1 MNKIDISEIYKST
14 KKHYDTAKS
23 TLENLKH
30 SLLYEHADAISDT
43 IPGYQAEYLEF
54 GSFDK
59 DNFAV
64 LFVDMRNSTKRAKQI
79 GPEKTFL
86 TMHAFIPALLEV
98 IKCYNGKVV
107 DIMGDG
113 IMAFFGGR
121 NSNIAKVMA
130 VKNAGLCGKDML
142 RVREEVINPIILNDN
157 IPWSINIGVGVTY
170 GDVIVTKIGIKE
182 FFDVKAYGDCVNK
195 ASKYSNGYNQ
205 VKVSKQVK
213 EMWPASKKGKISF
226 MPINGGECYILN

>member
-1 MNKIDISEIYKST
+1 MERIDISEIYKLT
-14 KKHYDTAKS
+14 KDHYDKAKS
-23 TLENLKH
+23 TLEDLKH
-30 SLLYEHADAISDT
+30 SLLYENADAISDT

-64 LFVDMRNSTKRAKQI
+64 LFVDMRNSTKRAQQI
-79 GPEKTFL
+79 GAEKTFL

-98 IKCYNGKVV
+98 IKCYDGKVV

-113 IMAFFGGR
+113 IMVFFGGR
-121 NSNIAKVMA
+121 NSNIAKVIA
-130 VKNAGLCGKDML
+130 AKNAGLCGKDML
-142 RVREEVINPIILNDN
+142 RVRENVINPILLDDEISWEVD
-157 IPWSINIGVGVTY
+157 IGVGVAY

-182 FFDVKAYGDCVNK
+182 FFDVKAYGNCVNK
-195 ASKYSNGYNQ
+195 ASKYSDGCNQ

-213 EMWPASKKGKISF
+213 EMWPLSKKGKVSF
-226 MPINGGECYILN
+226 TPVDGGECYILN